1 MSRKRKTSQSK
12 GVPEPLN
19 TLMDLAGAAVLEGI
33 VKNQVKKDIRD
44 GKGKESVRAARLV
57 FGSGAVR
64 GGSRGII
71 NLGGLR
77 GVDKAISEVQRE
89 EMPRQ
94 SQAPNYA
101 APVDGFPV
109 RTFVNDNRYAWRLNC
124 EDGSAY
130 GIVPEDYETRREYN
144 EVLQKA
150 KERNT

>member
-1 MSRKRKTSQSK
+1 MSRKRKTSQKK

-33 VKNQVKKDIRD
+33 VKNQVKKDIRA
-44 GKGKESVRAARLV
+44 GKGKESVRAAQLV
-57 FGSGAVR
+57 FGSGAMR

-77 GVDKAISEVQRE
+77 GVDKAIDEVQRE
-89 EMPRQ
+89 EMRSQ
-94 SQAPNYA
+94 NQAPSYA

-109 RTFVNDNRYAWRLNC
+109 QTFVNDNRYAWRLNC

-130 GIVPEDYETRREYN
+130 GIDPEDYETRREYN
-144 EVLQKA
+144 AALKSA
-150 KERNT
+150 KEQHS